1 MASCLASAL
10 MGEAGELLQF
20 ISAMP
25 DRPVPEVEGCEPV
38 PDPVAMRMSE
48 TAGVT
53 SSLLGPDPGVK

>member
-10 MGEAGELLQF
+10 MGEACELLV
-20 ISAMP
+20 ISAMS

-38 PDPVAMRMSE
+38 PDPVAMRMSG

-53 SSLLGPDPGVK
+53 SSLAGPDPGVE